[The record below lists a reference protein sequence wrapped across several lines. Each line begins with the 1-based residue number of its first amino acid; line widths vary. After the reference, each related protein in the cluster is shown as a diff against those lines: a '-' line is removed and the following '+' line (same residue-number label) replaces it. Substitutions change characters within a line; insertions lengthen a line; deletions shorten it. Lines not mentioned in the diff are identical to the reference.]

1 VVQLGLNRKEKIIMI
16 DFKISQDGE
25 TNYIAWTKLC
35 KHVGITPYMP
45 STPELAAIKMQ
56 IAKERDIDA
65 DNVQVLMNGS
75 AIL

>member
-1 VVQLGLNRKEKIIMI
+1 MI
-16 DFKISQDGE
+16 DFKIVENGE
-25 TNYIAWTKLC
+25 TNYIAWHKLC
-35 KHVGITPYMP
+35 KHAGVKPYMP

>member
-1 VVQLGLNRKEKIIMI
+1 MI
-16 DFKISQDGE
+16 DFKIVENGE
-25 TNYIAWTKLC
+25 TNYIAWGKLC
-35 KHVGITPYMP
+35 KHAGVKPYMP

-56 IAKERDIDA
+56 IATERDIDA

>member
-1 VVQLGLNRKEKIIMI
+1 MI

-25 TNYIAWTKLC
+25 TNYIAWIKLC
-35 KHVGITPYMP
+35 KHVGIKPYMP

-56 IAKERDIDA
+56 LAKQFDIDA
-65 DNVQVLMNGS
+65 DNVQVLMHGS

>member
-1 VVQLGLNRKEKIIMI
+1 MI

-35 KHVGITPYMP
+35 KHVGISPYMP

-56 IAKERDIDA
+56 IAKERGIDA
-65 DNVQVLMNGS
+65 DKVQVLMHGS